1 MIIPCSNT
9 FNKTTDRHKWAND
22 NQHICLLPY
31 TSLQYFHS
39 SKTVS
44 PCCNLEKPKSG
55 DFLTPI
61 HELKQAIESGQTYE
75 NCKTCYQCESE
86 GKISERTRYLIG
98 LDDQQLDNLIHKQK
112 IDREF
117 YIHCTLSNLC
127 NMACRSCN
135 STTSSLFSKI
145 DLGYEILVDTMSE
158 DLGYWQSLLDSISR
172 ETQIH
177 DSVNLV
183 ISGGEGMVQSDFHKI
198 VSWLIET
205 GISKKITLTINTNGS
220 IDDDRLFT
228 DLCSNFKR
236 VSLAVSVDSIYENYH
251 YVRWPANWN
260 KIHKNLNSFV
270 GYQKTF
276 ENFNFFLT
284 PVWSINNIF
293 YLPAWIEF
301 FESFAAEHKIDITAY
316 DTPLWQPDWLDV
328 QNLPTYIK
336 NILLEKISLILSNQ
350 WLIQNKTFHANIT
363 NLVDLCMQPTT
374 NQSLVHWKKY
384 LTYSAKW
391 DVRTNTNLAE
401 HNVLLYNIMNQQDK
415 DLFLALKNQANS
427 NYAFV
432 S

>member
-158 DLGYWQSLLDSISR
+158 DSGY
-172 ETQIH
+172 
-177 DSVNLV
+177 
-183 ISGGEGMVQSDFHKI
+183 
-198 VSWLIET
+198 
-205 GISKKITLTINTNGS
+205 
-220 IDDDRLFT
+220 
-228 DLCSNFKR
+228 
-236 VSLAVSVDSIYENYH
+236 
-251 YVRWPANWN
+251 
-260 KIHKNLNSFV
+260 
-270 GYQKTF
+270 
-276 ENFNFFLT
+276 
-284 PVWSINNIF
+284 
-293 YLPAWIEF
+293 
-301 FESFAAEHKIDITAY
+301 
-316 DTPLWQPDWLDV
+316 
-328 QNLPTYIK
+328 
-336 NILLEKISLILSNQ
+336 
-350 WLIQNKTFHANIT
+350 
-363 NLVDLCMQPTT
+363 
-374 NQSLVHWKKY
+374 
-384 LTYSAKW
+384 
-391 DVRTNTNLAE
+391 
-401 HNVLLYNIMNQQDK
+401 
-415 DLFLALKNQANS
+415 
-427 NYAFV
+427 
-432 S
+432 